1 MGLIDEKCDSC
12 GQETTVL
19 IPLAILDELPTG
31 GTRMI
36 IKYYCK
42 GCADMVLEE
51 AENLENEDEKESK
64 NQICACCNKKIIPDE
79 GEHIDSYYCHGCG
92 LYICLTC
99 SLTLEIIGKHL
110 LKDHR
115 EACRKAKNHL

>member
-31 GTRMI
+31 GTRMV

-42 GCADMVLEE
+42 ACADMVLEE
-51 AENLENEDEKESK
+51 AENLENDNEENEKE
-64 NQICACCNKKIIPDE
+64 E
-79 GEHIDSYYCHGCG
+79 E
-92 LYICLTC
+92 
-99 SLTLEIIGKHL
+99 E
-110 LKDHR
+110 
-115 EACRKAKNHL
+115 